1 MQYQARVVLDSL
13 CVDTKRRL
21 TTMELTY
28 PRFIHAEF
36 MTHRD
41 RARNAASSR
50 AIPFATLSKS
60 VEKDPV
66 FPLQWQSAQRG
77 MQGGDEIP
85 EALRPLART
94 IWMESLED
102 QLKHA
107 ANLEAIGATALAL
120 ATGPCRYAL
129 SKDERDAVIEWVKS
143 QSDAHQTRLHKTMPN
158 RLIEPWMPITVV
170 TTATE
175 WKNFFRLRCHPDAEI
190 HFQKI
195 AVLAREALDASEP
208 RPVRPGAWH
217 LPYVIGAPDE
227 RRVWE
232 FAESV
237 TAKDH
242 LIAKIPLPVDIL
254 CRISSARCARVSY
267 MTHDGQHDP
276 AKDLELFEKLFQGS
290 GFGHWSPMEHPAK
303 ARRRGDHRSGPF
315 VGWKQY
321 RKFFKQLECADNDYE
336 IPYALLV
343 ASAAMES
350 LARPRVRRGHS
361 DPV

>member
-1 MQYQARVVLDSL
+1 MQYQAKVVLDTL
-13 CVDTKRRL
+13 CVDTKRRI

-50 AIPFATLSKS
+50 AIPFATLSKT

-66 FPLQWQSAQRG
+66 FPLQWQLAQKG

-85 EALRPLART
+85 EALRPLARA
-94 IWMESLED
+94 IWQESLD
-102 QLKHA
+102 NQLRHA
-107 ANLEAIGATALAL
+107 ANLEDIGATALAL
-120 ATGPCRYAL
+120 ATRPCRYAGRL
-129 SKDERDAVIEWVKS
+129 TVEESDAVVDWVRS

-190 HFQKI
+190 HFQQI
-195 AVLAREALDASEP
+195 ANLAREALDQSEP
-208 RPVRPGAWH
+208 RPVQPGAWH
-217 LPYVIGAPDE
+217 LPYVIGMPDE
-227 RRVWE
+227 KMVWE
-232 FAESV
+232 FANSV
-237 TAKDH
+237 TDLSKT
-242 LIAKIPLPVDIL
+242 KISPALDIL

-276 AKDLELFEKLFQGS
+276 AKDRDS
-290 GFGHWSPMEHPAK
+290 GTGRRWSTLP
-303 ARRRGDHRSGPF
+303 RRPPK
-315 VGWKQY
+315 V
-321 RKFFKQLECADNDYE
+321 L
-336 IPYALLV
+336 
-343 ASAAMES
+343 
-350 LARPRVRRGHS
+350 
-361 DPV
+361 